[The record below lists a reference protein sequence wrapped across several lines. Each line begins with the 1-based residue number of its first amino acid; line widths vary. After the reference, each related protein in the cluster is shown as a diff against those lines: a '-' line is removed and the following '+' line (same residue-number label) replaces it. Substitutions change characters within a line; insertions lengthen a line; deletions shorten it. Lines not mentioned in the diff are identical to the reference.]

1 MTKTQSVQHLPSNNA
16 SAQREE
22 AQNTIEEARHKV
34 ELTDQT
40 NLLPIKKL
48 IFCYLGLGL
57 CLLVSQLDTTIT
69 ATSLSTISSAFNA
82 GAIASWVP
90 TAYLLTSTSTTP
102 LLGRLSD
109 IFGRKITLSVALA
122 MLMVGERDCG
132 FLEEYY
138 SSNHRSWSSRGAIRS
153 LAQIIISDVVSLR
166 DRGKYQAI
174 IASISS
180 IGIAVGP
187 VIGGA
192 IAQKAGWQWCFWFTV
207 PVIVCA
213 APIINLVLPYRS
225 VRGNIREK
233 LRVIDY
239 VGSCLTLTAC
249 TLFLLPLI
257 WGGVTYPWSSP
268 MIVGTLVGGFVTCL
282 LFICWEWKGAVLPIL
297 PMYVFKYSTI
307 NGVYIVGMMSGM
319 IRATIM
325 YYLPQYF
332 QVALG
337 YTPIRAGV
345 LLIPFLVFNTFMNQ
359 VAGQIMSRTGR
370 FRMLVLTGFGIWS
383 ISCGLLSTITPH
395 TPYALLVVYMLLSGV
410 GSGQTLQTT
419 TVAAQATVPRKDMA
433 VVTAFRNFVRMLG
446 EALGLAIG
454 SALINN
460 TLRRSMQDLSIPEQA
475 AKEIIDKPI
484 LLSYPSSSNLS
495 PDLFI
500 QILYDGYLRGFKNVF
515 LVNASLSATAFVISF
530 MLIHETDLDREDDSG
545 TPREETKE
553 ALNDSIG
560 DMEKGRIDQSAE
572 KGVPHVIRGVADL
585 HSKRYGES
593 TKLLILGN
601 LRY

>member
-1 MTKTQSVQHLPSNNA
+1 MTQSVQHLPSNDA

-122 MLMVGERDCG
+122 MLMLGNVTAGFSKSIIQVIIARGVAGVGG
-132 FLEEYY
+132 
-138 SSNHRSWSSRGAIRS
+138 GAIRS

-225 VRGNIREK
+225 IRGNIRD
-233 LRVIDY
+233 LYFISASTDL
-239 VGSCLTLTAC
+239 GQ
-249 TLFLLPLI
+249 
-257 WGGVTYPWSSP
+257 GGVTYPWSSTT
-268 MIVGTLVGGFVTCL
+268 IVGTLAGGFVTCV

-337 YTPIRAGV
+337 YTPIRAGSNNEQNGS
-345 LLIPFLVFNTFMNQ
+345 L
-359 VAGQIMSRTGR
+359 S
-370 FRMLVLTGFGIWS
+370 GFGIWS

-395 TPYALLVVYMLLSGV
+395 TPYAVLVVYMLLSGV

-460 TLRRSMQDLSIPEQA
+460 TLQRSMQDLSIPEQA
-475 AKEIIDKPI
+475 VKEIIDKPI

-495 PDLFI
+495 PDLI
-500 QILYDGYLRGFKNVF
+500 TKILYDGYIRGFKNVF
-515 LVNASLSATAFVISF
+515 LVNASLSATAFFISF

-545 TPREETKE
+545 TQREETKE

-560 DMEKGRIDQSAE
+560 DMEKGRMDQSAE
-572 KGVPHVIRGVADL
+572 KGVTHVIRGVA
-585 HSKRYGES
+585 
-593 TKLLILGN
+593 N
-601 LRY
+601 